1 MYSSFISMDMQA
13 ICYNCFIQ
21 CLIFL
26 CFECVVCRNS
36 VLANQNK
43 GFKEQ
48 MKTLIDK
55 GRHDDELIEALMV
68 VTIVTHTEC

>member
-1 MYSSFISMDMQA
+1 MQA

-21 CLIFL
+21 CLIIL
-26 CFECVVCRNS
+26 CSECVVCRNS

-68 VTIVTHTEC
+68 VTIVTHTKC